1 MGSGGL
7 CGLPGPAYEP
17 GEWESQQSLGPF
29 LWQPVLT
36 LQHAWSRQ
44 QLGQEE
50 VVSVLEL
57 GCWGR
62 LHPELG
68 FLASTSLVGWPSSL
82 APGSS

>member
-7 CGLPGPAYEP
+7 CGLPGPGYEP
-17 GEWESQQSLGPF
+17 GEWESQLSLGPS

-50 VVSVLEL
+50 VVSE
-57 GCWGR
+57 CWSWDAGGDCI
-62 LHPELG
+62 LSWAFWLLPPL
-68 FLASTSLVGWPSSL
+68 LVGP
-82 APGSS
+82 AH